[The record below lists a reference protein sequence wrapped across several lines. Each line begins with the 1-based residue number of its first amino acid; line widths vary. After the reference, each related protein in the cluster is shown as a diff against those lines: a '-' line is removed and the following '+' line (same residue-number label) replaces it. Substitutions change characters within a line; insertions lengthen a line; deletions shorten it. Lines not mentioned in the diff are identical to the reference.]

1 MPSSEYLFLT
11 ILGCTVATWLSRIL
25 PFLLK
30 IFLILKKICLP
41 QKLLE
46 YLSFV
51 PIVIMSA
58 LWFSSLF
65 EQRIGHLPS
74 LNLPYLFASFPT
86 ILAAILTKNLLLIVL
101 VGIASFALIQYFI

>member
-25 PFLLK
+25 PFLL
-30 IFLILKKICLP
+30 LKKISLP

-86 ILAAILTKNLLLIVL
+86 ILATILTKNFLLIVL
-101 VGIASFALIQYFI
+101 VGIASFALIQNFI

>member
-1 MPSSEYLFLT
+1 
-11 ILGCTVATWLSRIL
+11 
-25 PFLLK
+25 
-30 IFLILKKICLP
+30 
-41 QKLLE
+41 
-46 YLSFV
+46 
-51 PIVIMSA
+51 MSA

-101 VGIASFALIQYFI
+101 VGIASFALIKILSKNRHYQMVVPVCLDASCRDRTCDLRVTSALLYQLS

>member
-1 MPSSEYLFLT
+1 MPSSEYLFNNFRLYRCNLAFKNT
-11 ILGCTVATWLSRIL
+11 A
-25 PFLLK
+25 
-30 IFLILKKICLP
+30 IFTFKKISLP

-65 EQRIGHLPS
+65 EQRIGIYQASIFLIYSLHFLP
-74 LNLPYLFASFPT
+74 F
-86 ILAAILTKNLLLIVL
+86 
-101 VGIASFALIQYFI
+101 

>member
-11 ILGCTVATWLSRIL
+11 ILGCTAATWLSRIL
-25 PFLLK
+25 PFLL
-30 IFLILKKICLP
+30 LKKVSLP

-58 LWFSSLF
+58 LWFAKPQSSLF
-65 EQRIGHLPS
+65 IR
-74 LNLPYLFASFPT
+74 
-86 ILAAILTKNLLLIVL
+86 
-101 VGIASFALIQYFI
+101 FISYHFSRNTH

>member
-25 PFLLK
+25 PFLL
-30 IFLILKKICLP
+30 LK
-41 QKLLE
+41 

-86 ILAAILTKNLLLIVL
+86 ILAAILSKNLLLIVL
-101 VGIASFALIQYFI
+101 VGIASFALIQNFI

>member
-1 MPSSEYLFLT
+1 
-11 ILGCTVATWLSRIL
+11 
-25 PFLLK
+25 
-30 IFLILKKICLP
+30 
-41 QKLLE
+41 
-46 YLSFV
+46 
-51 PIVIMSA
+51 MSA

-101 VGIASFALIQYFI
+101 VGIASFALINILSKNRQALPDGSACLFLDASCRIEPVTYALRVRCSTN

>member
-1 MPSSEYLFLT
+1 
-11 ILGCTVATWLSRIL
+11 
-25 PFLLK
+25 
-30 IFLILKKICLP
+30 
-41 QKLLE
+41 
-46 YLSFV
+46 
-51 PIVIMSA
+51 MSA

-101 VGIASFALIQYFI
+101 VGIASFALIQILSKNRQALPDGSACLFLDASCRDRTCDLRVTSALLYQLS

>member
-1 MPSSEYLFLT
+1 MPSSEYLFNNFRLYRCNLAFKNT
-11 ILGCTVATWLSRIL
+11 AIL
-25 PFLLK
+25 LLK
-30 IFLILKKICLP
+30 ISLP

-86 ILAAILTKNLLLIVL
+86 ILAAILSKT
-101 VGIASFALIQYFI
+101 Y

>member
-25 PFLLK
+25 PFLL
-30 IFLILKKICLP
+30 LKKISLP

-65 EQRIGHLPS
+65 EQRIGHFYQASIFLIYSLHFLP
-74 LNLPYLFASFPT
+74 F
-86 ILAAILTKNLLLIVL
+86 
-101 VGIASFALIQYFI
+101 